1 MKTQIK
7 KNKFQYHRYGQI
19 AVNRY
24 HLSIIDFFQLFLS
37 NLILVASFLTSLIPI
52 ETLLAQNTSLPNSNL
67 PPKVPT
73 LADREQQ
80 QKNQI
85 EQQNRQHML
94 HFGHHPPPKQQ
105 EMAWNYYDKQF
116 TQQQRKAQELYTLI
130 NEANTS
136 STRTTSIETPD
147 PLFHIADSNS
157 SNYKIYINHYEK
169 AYNELSSILSG
180 SIPLN
185 LKRAVFVVENAH
197 YQNKLSYENYCRQIN
212 ELVFVCKQI
221 LKEKGLKQ
229 DNYMACHYA
238 IQKLFSQQFTYKS
251 TTGKLTAFE
260 PFGYDFKDY
269 MGRENH
275 SNMFVTKLLN
285 KKRGQC
291 HSLPLLYLILA
302 EELNSNAYLGLA
314 PNHSYIKFGNQY
326 QSYNF
331 ETTNGAFVS
340 DEWIVA
346 SGYISATA
354 IKNQIYLAPLTKEKV
369 IAECLADLSD
379 GLEFYVGKSNFTMKC
394 AETALIYFPQS
405 IRSLLTINNYIVAKC
420 AQTAKRYKFPKETDY
435 YKYPD
440 LKKQFDALVEF
451 ELYIEQTGYMKIPPE
466 QYEQWQQT
474 ANEEKQRQQ
483 HLNLLDKL
491 QHSANEN

>member
-1 MKTQIK
+1 MTIDQF
-7 KNKFQYHRYGQI
+7 NF
-19 AVNRY
+19 
-24 HLSIIDFFQLFLS
+24 SIVGFFQSFFS
-37 NLILVASFLTSLIPI
+37 NAILVSSALMSILYV
-52 ETLLAQNTSLPNSNL
+52 ETLWAQNTSLPNSNL
-67 PPKVPT
+67 PPKNPT

-94 HFGHHPPPKQQ
+94 RFGHQVPPTQQ
-105 EMAWNYYDKQF
+105 EMTWNYYDKQF
-116 TQQQRKAQELYTLI
+116 AQEQRKAQELYTLI
-130 NEANTS
+130 NEANIS
-136 STRTTSIETPD
+136 SIRTTSLETPD

-157 SNYKIYINHYEK
+157 SNYKIYISHYEK
-169 AYNELSSILSG
+169 AYNELSAMLSG
-180 SIPLN
+180 NIPLN

-197 YQNKLSYENYCRQIN
+197 YQNKLSYENYCQQIN
-212 ELVFVCKQI
+212 ELVFVCRQI

-238 IQKLFSQQFTYKS
+238 IQKLFSQQFTYKN
-251 TTGKLTAFE
+251 TTGKSTVFE

-275 SNMFVTKLLN
+275 SSMFVTKLLN
-285 KKRGQC
+285 TKKGQC
-291 HSLPLLYLILA
+291 HSLPLLYLILS
-302 EELNSNAYLGLA
+302 EELNSNVYLGLA

-379 GLEFYVGKSNFTMKC
+379 GLEFYVGKSNFTIKC
-394 AETALIYFPQS
+394 VETALIYFPQS

-466 QYEQWQQT
+466 QYEKWQQT
-474 ANEEKQRQQ
+474 ANEEKQRQE